1 MDGSGSKLSGSLST
15 MAMAACTITAAAR
28 AVAILAALLDAS
40 GSIGSS
46 PAASVPVR
54 NAAFATLLDASG
66 TIGSSPVASVPVR
79 NAAFA
84 AIPCGLSH
92 AVLCAGV
99 RAAIPCGL
107 SHAVLCAG
115 VRATIAMLLY
125 ASGSAVAHAGI
136 TIAMLLDASGLP
148 AAVSCPIAA
157 ACIVLP
163 AARAIAAVYH

>member
-1 MDGSGSKLSGSLST
+1 

-99 RAAIPCGL
+99 RA
-107 SHAVLCAG
+107 
-115 VRATIAMLLY
+115 TIAMLLY